1 MSSQLG
7 LENGAVKREI
17 WEIRK
22 GLQSEYIDGLK
33 IMNYH
38 VNKAAGRLEET

>member
-7 LENGAVKREI
+7 LETAAVKREI
-17 WEIRK
+17 LGIRK

-33 IMNYH
+33 IRNYH